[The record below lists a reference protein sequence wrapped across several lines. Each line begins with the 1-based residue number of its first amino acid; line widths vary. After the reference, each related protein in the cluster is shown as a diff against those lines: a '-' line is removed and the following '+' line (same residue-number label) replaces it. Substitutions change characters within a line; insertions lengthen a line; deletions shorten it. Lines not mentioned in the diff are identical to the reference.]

1 MIYLFS
7 AFLILWAITFGYVF
21 SLHARQKRLQR
32 ELDRLSQI
40 DVLQAPATEALTA
53 KVDPDSASR

>member
-40 DVLQAPATEALTA
+40 NALQALATETA
-53 KVDPDSASR
+53 DPDSASR